1 MSVED
6 LRKKV
11 VSSLPPGTPA
21 PSCCWIRLNFQP
33 RNPYN
38 KSAENY
44 TRKVNLKYAV
54 QQRLLRVQHEDG
66 PYGRHQFKLL
76 KCFAVKYRDFSLFQ
90 CLDDKAIVPVGDP
103 GHPVS
108 TGVRSQHGAI
118 VANDGCVAA
127 LDHDFHIDGIVP
139 SVCFMVD
146 IPETPVDSFYRGLVH
161 VTVKEK
167 VFQSSSHLRHSTETV
182 KIMQSNGELDAEKQ
196 ILIRYTDGGPDH
208 RTNFKSVQMSALCEF
223 IALDLDMLVCAR
235 TAPSQSYHNP
245 AERVMSTLN
254 LGLQNVALE
263 RPCMPP
269 QFELQVKSLST
280 LKSIRNAAERS
291 KQLKTAYQSSMEEPV
306 TFITERFS
314 KLKWSG
320 ESLVTHKA
328 ATTQEIGHLSSMLHV
343 MIQMSE

>member
-223 IALDLDMLVCAR
+223 IALGGV
-235 TAPSQSYHNP
+235 N
-245 AERVMSTLN
+245 
-254 LGLQNVALE
+254 GVA
-263 RPCMPP
+263 
-269 QFELQVKSLST
+269 S
-280 LKSIRNAAERS
+280 
-291 KQLKTAYQSSMEEPV
+291 
-306 TFITERFS
+306 FITTDEQ
-314 KLKWSG
+314 L
-320 ESLVTHKA
+320 
-328 ATTQEIGHLSSMLHV
+328 Q
-343 MIQMSE
+343 